1 MTLRG
6 CLYAAGRAAGAP
18 PTRCVGCGRILAE
31 AGPQAQIGCVPQSAY
46 LSPEMGDHAEKAE
59 LLVSRYLTSQCTGG
73 SSGKDEY
80 GAKQRSCVMST
91 CGTLTGCHI
100 NYSSTMQDDA
110 AACGRE
116 LCSELTLGDTSP
128 AVIESGSGGAII
140 ASGAWWEGGVTFS
153 YNYHLF
159 GESLSRCHPNSISGV
174 G

>member
-18 PTRCVGCGRILAE
+18 PTRCVGCGMGCGRIILAE

-91 CGTLTGCHI
+91 CGTLRK
-100 NYSSTMQDDA
+100 
-110 AACGRE
+110 ACAI
-116 LCSELTLGDTSP
+116 L
-128 AVIESGSGGAII
+128 II
-140 ASGAWWEGGVTFS
+140 AVQCRMMLQHAEGSCVVS
-153 YNYHLF
+153 
-159 GESLSRCHPNSISGV
+159 SR
-174 G
+174 